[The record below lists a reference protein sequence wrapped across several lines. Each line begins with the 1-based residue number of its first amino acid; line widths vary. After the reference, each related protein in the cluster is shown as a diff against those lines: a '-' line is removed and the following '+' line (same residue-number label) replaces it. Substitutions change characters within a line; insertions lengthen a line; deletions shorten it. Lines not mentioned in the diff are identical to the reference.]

1 MRKFSLLPS
10 GCHGSGDRADSLSR
24 LCARDGDAR
33 EPVGHRY
40 RFGLILA
47 TLLLHG
53 VGVGLGY
60 GIKRIGVERGRPL
73 AQTAGALVALVG
85 LGRLAGVSTD
95 Y

>member
-1 MRKFSLLPS
+1 MRKFSLLAS
-10 GCHGSGDRADSLSR
+10 GCQGSGDRADSLSR
-24 LCARDGDAR
+24 LCAREGDAR
-33 EPVGHRY
+33 EAVGHRY

-53 VGVGLGY
+53 VGVGLGF
-60 GIKRIGVERGRPL
+60 GIKRLGVERGRPV

-85 LGRLAGVSTD
+85 LAGLAGVSIG